1 MTGVLPERECAL
13 WRRTGWFGM
22 ITDFSEQRV
31 KMVDGQIRTTD
42 VTDAALLAAMLSV
55 PREAFV
61 SAGSRDLAYIDDDI
75 QIAPPAESRPARYLM
90 EPSPF
95 AKLVQLAAVTPDDFV
110 LDIGTGSGY
119 SAAVL
124 SRLASSVVA
133 LESDASLAESAGA
146 TLSELGYDNVAVVQG
161 ALTDGYTAEAPYDV
175 ILLGGAVDTIP
186 EALFDQ
192 LKEGGRLVAVE
203 GQGNAGTARLFLK
216 SAGIVTSR
224 SAFNAAI
231 RPLPGFERTPVFEF

>member
-1 MTGVLPERECAL
+1 MD
-13 WRRTGWFGM
+13 
-22 ITDFSEQRV
+22 TDFSEQRV

-61 SAGSRDLAYIDDDI
+61 GAGLRDLAYIDDDI
-75 QIAPPAESRPARYLM
+75 QIAAAAEGRPARYLM

-95 AKLVQLAAVTPDDFV
+95 AKLVQLAQITPADFV
-110 LDIGTGSGY
+110 LDIGAGTGY
-119 SAAVL
+119 AAAIL

-133 LESDASLAESAGA
+133 LESDPALAEAAGA

-161 ALTDGYTAEAPYDV
+161 VLNEGYGAEAPYDV
-175 ILLGGAVDTIP
+175 ILLGGAVETIP
-186 EALFDQ
+186 AALFDQ

-216 SAGIVTSR
+216 TAGIVTSR

>member
-1 MTGVLPERECAL
+1 MR
-13 WRRTGWFGM
+13 RRTGWFGM
-22 ITDFSEQRV
+22 IADFSEQRA
-31 KMVDGQIRTTD
+31 KMVDGQVRTTD

-61 SAGSRDLAYIDDDI
+61 GDGNRELAYIDDDI
-75 QIAPPAESRPARYLM
+75 QIAAAAEGRKARYLM

-110 LDIGTGSGY
+110 LDIGTGTGY

-133 LESDASLAESAGA
+133 LESDASLADAAAA
-146 TLSELGYDNVAVVQG
+146 TLSELGHDNVAVVQG
-161 ALTDGYTAEAPYDV
+161 TLTAGYAAEAPYDV

-216 SAGIVTSR
+216 NAGIVTSR

>member
-1 MTGVLPERECAL
+1 MD
-13 WRRTGWFGM
+13 
-22 ITDFSEQRV
+22 TDFSEQRV

-61 SAGSRDLAYIDDDI
+61 GSGNPELAYIDDDL
-75 QIAPPAESRPARYLM
+75 QIAPAGEGRPARYLM

-95 AKLVQLAAVTPDDFV
+95 AKLVQLAQIVPGDFV
-110 LDIGTGSGY
+110 LDIGAGTGY
-119 SAAVL
+119 AAAVL

-133 LESDASLAESAGA
+133 LESDPALAEAAGA

-161 ALTDGYTAEAPYDV
+161 VLNEGYGAEAPYDV
-175 ILLGGAVDTIP
+175 ILLGGAVETIQA
-186 EALFDQ
+186 ALFDQ

-216 SAGIVTSR
+216 TAGIVTSR

>member
-1 MTGVLPERECAL
+1 MRLVAPDGLVC
-13 WRRTGWFGM
+13 M
-22 ITDFSEQRV
+22 VTDFTEQRV

-61 SAGSRDLAYIDDDI
+61 GDSHRDLAYIDEDI
-75 QIAPPAESRPARYLM
+75 QIAAPAQGRPARYLM

-95 AKLVQLAAVTPDDFV
+95 AKLVQLAAVTPNDFV
-110 LDIGTGSGY
+110 LDIGAGSGY
-119 SAAVL
+119 AAAVL

-133 LESDASLAESAGA
+133 LESDAALAESAGSV
-146 TLSELGYDNVAVVQG
+146 LSELGYDNVAVVQG
-161 ALTDGYTAEAPYDV
+161 PLTAGYAAEAPYDV

-203 GQGNAGTARLFLK
+203 GRGNAGTARLFLK
-216 SAGIVTSR
+216 NAGIVTSR

-231 RPLPGFERTPVFEF
+231 RPLPGFERMPVFEF

>member
-1 MTGVLPERECAL
+1 MRLAAPLRLV
-13 WRRTGWFGM
+13 GM
-22 ITDFSEQRV
+22 VTDFSEQRV
-31 KMVDGQIRTTD
+31 KMVDGQVRTTD

-61 SAGSRDLAYIDDDI
+61 GASSRDLAYIDDDI
-75 QIAPPAESRPARYLM
+75 QIAAPANDRPARYLM

-110 LDIGTGSGY
+110 LDVGTGTGY

-133 LESDASLAESAGA
+133 LESDAALAESAGA
-146 TLSELGYDNVAVVQG
+146 ALSELGYDNVAVVQG
-161 ALTDGYTAEAPYDV
+161 RLTAGYAAEGPYDV
-175 ILLGGAVDTIP
+175 ILIGGAVDIIP
-186 EALFDQ
+186 EALFEQ

-203 GQGNAGTARLFLK
+203 GRGNAGTARLFLK
-216 SAGIVTSR
+216 SGGIVTSR
-224 SAFNAAI
+224 GAFNAAI
-231 RPLPGFERTPVFEF
+231 RPLPGFESEPVFQF

>member
-1 MTGVLPERECAL
+1 
-13 WRRTGWFGM
+13 M
-22 ITDFSEQRV
+22 IADFSEQRA
-31 KMVDGQIRTTD
+31 KMVDGQVRTTD

-61 SAGSRDLAYIDDDI
+61 GDGNRELAYIDDDI
-75 QIAPPAESRPARYLM
+75 QIAAAAEGRKARYLM

-110 LDIGTGSGY
+110 LDIGTGTGY

-133 LESDASLAESAGA
+133 LESDASLAEAAAA
-146 TLSELGYDNVAVVQG
+146 TLSELGHDNVAVVQG
-161 ALTDGYTAEAPYDV
+161 TLTAGYAAEAPYDV

-216 SAGIVTSR
+216 NAGIVTSR